1 MVSLAGVTVVSIA
14 AGDDY
19 CVAVDDAG
27 KVWGWGIC
35 DQAQLGSSSN
45 SDKLTKSSDGKMC
58 SFSPLS
64 IMETSGFTEQVRSCD
79 DVLQSNF
86 A

>member
-19 CVAVDDAG
+19 CVAIDDVG

-35 DQAQLGSSSN
+35 DQAQLGSNNSN
-45 SDKLTKSSDGKMC
+45 DKLTKSSDGKMC
-58 SFSPLS
+58 SFNPLAV
-64 IMETSGFTEQVRSCD
+64 MEMSGFTEQVGYCHNY
-79 DVLQSNF
+79 DVL
-86 A
+86 